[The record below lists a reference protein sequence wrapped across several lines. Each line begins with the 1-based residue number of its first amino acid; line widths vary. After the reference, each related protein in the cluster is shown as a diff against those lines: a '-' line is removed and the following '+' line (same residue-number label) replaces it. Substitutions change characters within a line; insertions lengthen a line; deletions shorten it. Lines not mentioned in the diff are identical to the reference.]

1 MIARIT
7 ALTISAFVLPLSVQ
21 AATPFDAVRI
31 AGFNNGLAIAAT
43 VYLRDCTEPVAGHI
57 TCESC
62 GNQLLLDSSDR
73 ADVYADD
80 NEQKLDGVPENPRLA
95 SSNTVDRHYSH
106 YSSGE
111 VSVERAR
118 GAKSF
123 IKYLTGLFEQGNRWC
138 AAKGGERHDVKND
151 IAAVAKGTK

>member
-7 ALTISAFVLPLSVQ
+7 ALVIAALVLPVAAY

-31 AGFNNGLAIAAT
+31 DGFNNGLAIAAT
-43 VYLRDCTEPVAGHI
+43 VYLRDCTDPIAGHM
-57 TCESC
+57 TCQSC
-62 GNQLLLDSSDR
+62 GNQLLLDSADR

-80 NEQKLDGVPENPRLA
+80 NEQKLDGVPENARLA
-95 SSNTVDRHYSH
+95 SSDTVDRHYSH

-118 GAKSF
+118 GGSAF
-123 IKYLTGLFEQGNRWC
+123 VKYLTGLFEQGNRWC
-138 AAKGGERHDVKND
+138 AAKGGERHDVKNN